1 MARYYEDV
9 DVGETASFGRHTVTE
24 DEIVSFAE
32 QYDPQPMHLDPA
44 AAAETMYG
52 GLIASGWHTAS
63 VTMRLLVDDYLDELA
78 TLGGRGVDRLR
89 WVRPVRPDETLTV
102 ETEVL
107 EKTPERPEWGTLRTE
122 TVTRT
127 ADDEPVM
134 TMVALVMVARRDG
147 DGASAE

>member
-1 MARYYEDV
+1 MPRYYEDV
-9 DVGETASFGRHTVTE
+9 DVGETGSFGSHAVTA
-24 DEIVSFAE
+24 DDIVSFAE

-63 VTMRLLVDDYLDELA
+63 VTMRLLVDGYLDELA
-78 TLGGRGVDRLR
+78 TLGGRGVDELR
-89 WVRPVRPDETLTV
+89 WVRPVRPDDTLSV

-127 ADDEPVM
+127 ADGDPVM

-147 DGASAE
+147 GDDAE